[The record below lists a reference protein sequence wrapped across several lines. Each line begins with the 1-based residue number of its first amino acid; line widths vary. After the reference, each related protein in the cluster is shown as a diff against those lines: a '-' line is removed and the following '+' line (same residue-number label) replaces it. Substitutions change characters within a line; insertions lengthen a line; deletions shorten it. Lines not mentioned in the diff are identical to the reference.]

1 MAWQQGGVKACVSP
15 SAPPKPSWR
24 WDPAARNC
32 TIQTALQSNSF
43 YGGGTAASD
52 SSADTEEGGGRVN
65 SWLTLRN
72 TRSWRN
78 SQGLGVTRAALNLT
92 DINSMGCS
100 LQQRSGTEHLV
111 SYSLESAETVKSGKQ
126 HLLQV
131 FATVNEP
138 QVYSRRFQC
147 RKHRIC
153 CLPNAQYTVYL
164 YIYFCFCSTK

>member
-1 MAWQQGGVKACVSP
+1 MFPPQHRQNHHGDEILQLATAQFKPHYKAT
-15 SAPPKPSWR
+15 R
-24 WDPAARNC
+24 
-32 TIQTALQSNSF
+32 F
-43 YGGGTAASD
+43 
-52 SSADTEEGGGRVN
+52 TEEERQRQIRARTRRKAAEG
-65 SWLTLRN
+65 LTLRN

-78 SQGLGVTRAALNLT
+78 SQGLSVTRAALNLT